1 MDILYSSSDSYAF
14 LTGIS
19 ILSLLE
25 NNRECDAIH
34 IYIMDNHI
42 SDINKNKL
50 IEVVKEYRRDIS
62 FVPMPDM
69 KELTGQEI
77 DTRRWNISTFGRLY
91 MASALPKTVH
101 KVLNI
106 DCDTIIVDTI
116 EPLWNTDM
124 TGKVFG
130 GMLECI
136 NDRYRRNVGKN
147 DGDYYLNGG
156 IVFLNLDEVRV
167 GNYERKFTDYITKYG
182 SSLAYLDQDV
192 LNGVV
197 EQEKKVKLPMRY
209 NALSIYFYATYEQVL
224 KIRRSKSQDFYSKEE
239 FSEAI
244 SNPGLVHFT
253 TCFLDGLRPW
263 IKGNQHPYLKTF
275 LKYKEMS
282 PWRDIPLQEDKRS
295 GLVKFR
301 TTMIRKAPRFVLCE
315 VASVLHGVIIPEK
328 NYKRMNSCAYVKEA
342 YEAKKWA
349 FVSDYARFE
358 ILYKYGGLYFDT
370 DVELVKSF
378 DDIVSKGTFMG
389 LQPGKKT
396 VHGMEYEVNPGLG
409 LGSEPGVE
417 VFKEIIEFY
426 HQLHFVTGNGGQN
439 IKTIVDYTTEIL
451 KKHGM
456 VNANIIQQVAGITV
470 YPADFFC
477 PLDFN
482 TGVLT
487 TTENTHSI
495 HHFVASWFTPLDWAI
510 LKIERKFGNGGKG
523 RYLLGQILML
533 PLRIVRKVRNVG
545 FVSALKIG
553 FGKMTMK

>member
-182 SSLAYLDQDV
+182 S
-192 LNGVV
+192 
-197 EQEKKVKLPMRY
+197 R
-209 NALSIYFYATYEQVL
+209 
-224 KIRRSKSQDFYSKEE
+224 
-239 FSEAI
+239 
-244 SNPGLVHFT
+244 H
-253 TCFLDGLRPW
+253 
-263 IKGNQHPYLKTF
+263 
-275 LKYKEMS
+275 
-282 PWRDIPLQEDKRS
+282 
-295 GLVKFR
+295 
-301 TTMIRKAPRFVLCE
+301 
-315 VASVLHGVIIPEK
+315 
-328 NYKRMNSCAYVKEA
+328 
-342 YEAKKWA
+342 
-349 FVSDYARFE
+349 
-358 ILYKYGGLYFDT
+358 
-370 DVELVKSF
+370 
-378 DDIVSKGTFMG
+378 
-389 LQPGKKT
+389 
-396 VHGMEYEVNPGLG
+396 
-409 LGSEPGVE
+409 
-417 VFKEIIEFY
+417 
-426 HQLHFVTGNGGQN
+426 
-439 IKTIVDYTTEIL
+439 
-451 KKHGM
+451 
-456 VNANIIQQVAGITV
+456 
-470 YPADFFC
+470 
-477 PLDFN
+477 
-482 TGVLT
+482 
-487 TTENTHSI
+487 
-495 HHFVASWFTPLDWAI
+495 
-510 LKIERKFGNGGKG
+510 
-523 RYLLGQILML
+523 
-533 PLRIVRKVRNVG
+533 
-545 FVSALKIG
+545 
-553 FGKMTMK
+553 

>member
-1 MDILYSSSDSYAF
+1 MRIGGVNNMKKYKIAVAGTGYVGLSIATLLSQHHHETAVDI
-14 LTGIS
+14 IPEKVEM
-19 ILSLLE
+19 I
-25 NNRECDAIH
+25 NNRKSPIQDD
-34 IYIMDNHI
+34 YIE
-42 SDINKNKL
+42 KYL
-50 IEVVKEYRRDIS
+50 AE
-62 FVPMPDM
+62 
-69 KELTGQEI
+69 KELNLTVTL
-77 DTRRWNISTFGRLY
+77 D
-91 MASALPKTVH
+91 AKTAYA
-101 KVLNI
+101 
-106 DCDTIIVDTI
+106 DDTIIVDTI

-209 NALSIYFYATYEQVL
+209 NTLSIYFYATYEQVL

-328 NYKRMNSCAYVKEA
+328 NYKRMQERVKE
-342 YEAKKWA
+342 
-349 FVSDYARFE
+349 
-358 ILYKYGGLYFDT
+358 
-370 DVELVKSF
+370 
-378 DDIVSKGTFMG
+378 
-389 LQPGKKT
+389 
-396 VHGMEYEVNPGLG
+396 
-409 LGSEPGVE
+409 
-417 VFKEIIEFY
+417 
-426 HQLHFVTGNGGQN
+426 
-439 IKTIVDYTTEIL
+439 
-451 KKHGM
+451 
-456 VNANIIQQVAGITV
+456 
-470 YPADFFC
+470 
-477 PLDFN
+477 
-482 TGVLT
+482 
-487 TTENTHSI
+487 
-495 HHFVASWFTPLDWAI
+495 
-510 LKIERKFGNGGKG
+510 
-523 RYLLGQILML
+523 
-533 PLRIVRKVRNVG
+533 
-545 FVSALKIG
+545 
-553 FGKMTMK
+553 